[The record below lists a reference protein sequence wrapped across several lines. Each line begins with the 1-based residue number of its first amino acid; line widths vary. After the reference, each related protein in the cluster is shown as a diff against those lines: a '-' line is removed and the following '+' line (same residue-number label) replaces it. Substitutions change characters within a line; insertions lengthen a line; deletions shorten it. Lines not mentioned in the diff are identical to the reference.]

1 MDIKLIDWKL
11 LSFISTSLIYEHWF
25 YMRIP
30 KIYYWS
36 LNERTKTKKNDGK
49 DH

>member
-11 LSFISTSLIYEHWF
+11 LSFISTSLIYEHWL

-36 LNERTKTKKNDGK
+36 PKSKKNNGK
-49 DH
+49 ENPPL